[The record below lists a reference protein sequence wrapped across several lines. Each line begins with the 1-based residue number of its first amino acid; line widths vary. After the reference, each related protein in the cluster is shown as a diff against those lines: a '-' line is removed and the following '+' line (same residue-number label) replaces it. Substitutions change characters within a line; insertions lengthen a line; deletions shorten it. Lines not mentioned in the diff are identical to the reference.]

1 MADRDLIKSLQEKPS
16 DVELRVRNHVVNLF
30 RDGALPS
37 PIASALCSDNSC
49 YACYIA
55 LELLMENKHL
65 TNEDEKDAIAVA
77 AYLGD
82 DNENGLMEGCD
93 TTILRGRKVPR
104 ASKWKCKLSA
114 AWKASIMLVK
124 PSTTL
129 NATLVDPDMTVFT
142 RYPQEPNELGAPVL
156 LSNCSSLADGVLVAR
171 IFHIY
176 VNGRNVSDCALY
188 QPHQFSKVFRR
199 PVLTD
204 IILLEMV
211 DAPSTTLSDFYK
223 LQLNGFVHEIEAN
236 GTWCWARGTIF
247 SDVEIMS
254 TCMIEAAVSVRA
266 VACNCAKQQRK
277 VVSCVETINKWLN
290 IMGLDK
296 KGFRSRFLRDL
307 LDVVWIMLLFL
318 WNYWYITSMRG
329 RGAIVYN
336 ATFSAISILFL
347 TCLCSF
353 RFSKRKKGKFIVPFF
368 SNILVA
374 TGS

>member
-114 AWKASIMLVK
+114 AWKASVPPQLRKSVALGISPGAKDK
-124 PSTTL
+124 PHPDYVSKTVH
-129 NATLVDPDMTVFT
+129 NAECYSCRSRYDSLYQEFSLY

-296 KGFRSRFLRDL
+296 KGFRSRSPSLNTHRQ
-307 LDVVWIMLLFL
+307 
-318 WNYWYITSMRG
+318 
-329 RGAIVYN
+329 
-336 ATFSAISILFL
+336 
-347 TCLCSF
+347 
-353 RFSKRKKGKFIVPFF
+353 
-368 SNILVA
+368 
-374 TGS
+374 

>member
-114 AWKASIMLVK
+114 AWKASVPPQLRKSVALGISPDAAFILRTSSFLRSRVK

-176 VNGRNVSDCALY
+176 VNGRNV
-188 QPHQFSKVFRR
+188 

-296 KGFRSRFLRDL
+296 KGFRSRSPSLNTHRQ
-307 LDVVWIMLLFL
+307 
-318 WNYWYITSMRG
+318 
-329 RGAIVYN
+329 
-336 ATFSAISILFL
+336 
-347 TCLCSF
+347 
-353 RFSKRKKGKFIVPFF
+353 
-368 SNILVA
+368 
-374 TGS
+374 